1 MEYKS
6 KIKEVSL
13 KLFIEKGIAGT
24 STRMI
29 TEAANVSNGAL
40 FHHFKSK
47 DDIVVTLYKDFKREL
62 LGVIYENTKDYKGI
76 RNYFYLNFKSNIKWA
91 LSNPYKKMFINM
103 VAQTPIIRNCADYQ
117 DPKIIEF
124 LWGTQKEAIENKEIK
139 AYDLDSLI
147 YNGAG
152 FTDAVI
158 AYLHTHENVDLD
170 EYFEFNFNQYWRSI
184 VNF

>member
-1 MEYKS
+1 MDNKS

-13 KLFIEKGIAGT
+13 QLFIEKGIPST

-29 TEAANVSNGAL
+29 TEAAGISNGAL

-47 DDIVVTLYKDFKREL
+47 DDIVVNLYKDFKREL
-62 LGVIYENTKDYKGI
+62 LGVIYEATKDFKGI
-76 RNYFYLNFKSNIKWA
+76 RNYFYLNFKSNIEWA
-91 LSNPYKKMFINM
+91 LSNKDKKMFINM
-103 VAQTPIIRNCADYQ
+103 VAQTPIIRNCGEYQ
-117 DPKIIEF
+117 DPEIIEF
-124 LWGTQKEAIENKEIK
+124 LWGTQREALENKEIK

-158 AYLHTHENVDLD
+158 NYLAAHDSVDLG